1 MASLYDCI
9 FLRIFWVVALVL
21 GNFLSLHSWV
31 CGSDTLLFYGLSDL
45 RFYRDLR
52 GGLLSLLNKLVRL
65 KEKGNTIILVL
76 TLSFFLSSK
85 FIIGYV
91 VSQNVRLKIYLS
103 FKNYGDKSCIIKIT
117 HVFKKID
124 KTEISRNRE
133 GCSMKNIEMTVEDN
147 ILTLKVDL
155 NKEFGPSSSG
165 KNIIIASTEG
175 NITVPDRE
183 EKIGLNIYRKK
194 KPGEGE

>member
-1 MASLYDCI
+1 
-9 FLRIFWVVALVL
+9 
-21 GNFLSLHSWV
+21 
-31 CGSDTLLFYGLSDL
+31 
-45 RFYRDLR
+45 
-52 GGLLSLLNKLVRL
+52 
-65 KEKGNTIILVL
+65 
-76 TLSFFLSSK
+76 
-85 FIIGYV
+85 
-91 VSQNVRLKIYLS
+91 
-103 FKNYGDKSCIIKIT
+103 
-117 HVFKKID
+117 
-124 KTEISRNRE
+124 
-133 GCSMKNIEMTVEDN
+133 MKNIELTVEGN